1 VKLSIRQQALLIV
14 LLYAAI
20 FFIAFAISKTLLYVF
35 VFSLI
40 SILVVNFIYKN
51 LLKIKIPHPISVTL
65 SLIIYFGVLVYAFV
79 NIIPLVVN
87 QIGSFYEF
95 MKKILDSKYWENY
108 LVDNPELS
116 KVIGNLAD
124 WASPRISELFNNFLL
139 DFAKK
144 LPGIGVIIF
153 YSILFTVYVTIY
165 TKWTTKSLP
174 GLFPKRVRPLIEDF
188 LTKLGNS
195 LQSYVD
201 VILLG
206 ALIVGVSFY
215 FLFTIFLPEY
225 TILLSFWGFI
235 TNFIPI
241 VGVVIEWIP
250 ILIVTLGLGF
260 KNFLIVNSIVA
271 IVHLGAFLFFI
282 FIMKHKADI
291 NPVLM
296 LIFIFLVGLV
306 YGLVGTFFAVPVA
319 IFFVTLWN
327 EFIKSELDETRI

>member
-1 VKLSIRQQALLIV
+1 MSIRQQALLIV

>member
-1 VKLSIRQQALLIV
+1 MKLSIRQQALLIV

-87 QIGSFYEF
+87 QTGSFYEF

>member
-20 FFIAFAISKTLLYVF
+20 FFIAFSISKTLLYVF

-51 LLKIKIPHPISVTL
+51 LMKLRIPHPISVTL

>member
-1 VKLSIRQQALLIV
+1 MKLSIRQQALLIV

-124 WASPRISELFNNFLL
+124 WVSPRISELFNNFLL

-250 ILIVTLGLGF
+250 ILIVTLGLGI

-271 IVHLGAFLFFI
+271 VVHLGAFLFFI

-296 LIFIFLVGLV
+296 LVFIFLVGLV